1 MNFLAHLY
9 LSGDDPQIQV
19 GNFIGDFVKGRDV
32 HDRFERPIALGIEL
46 HREIDDFTDRHPEIK
61 KSKSRLWPAYRH
73 YAAVIVDL
81 YCDHFLARNWTEYH
95 TSILPDFAGRSYAN
109 LLAHDAILPEKVR
122 WMLPHIMTGDW
133 LSNYA
138 HLDGLNRALRGMARR
153 TRFESNMDQATEDL
167 RNHYADFEA
176 EFRAFF
182 PEVQHFAREWLKD
195 RSE

>member
-9 LSGDDPQIQV
+9 LSGDDPKIQV

-32 HDRFERPIALGIEL
+32 HQQFERPIALGIEL
-46 HREIDDFTDRHPEIK
+46 HREIDLFTDRHPEIK

-81 YCDHFLARNWTEYH
+81 YGDHFLACNWNEYH
-95 TSILPDFAGRSYAN
+95 PGFLPDFARQSYAN
-109 LLAHDAILPEKVR
+109 LLAHDDILPEKVR
-122 WMLPHIMTGDW
+122 WMLPYITQGDW

-138 HLDGLNRALRGMARR
+138 HLEGLHRALSGMARR
-153 TRFESNMDQATEDL
+153 TRFESNMDRATVDL
-167 RNHYADFEA
+167 QIHYADFEA

-182 PEVQHFAREWLKD
+182 PEVRHFTSEWLKN
-195 RSE
+195 RV